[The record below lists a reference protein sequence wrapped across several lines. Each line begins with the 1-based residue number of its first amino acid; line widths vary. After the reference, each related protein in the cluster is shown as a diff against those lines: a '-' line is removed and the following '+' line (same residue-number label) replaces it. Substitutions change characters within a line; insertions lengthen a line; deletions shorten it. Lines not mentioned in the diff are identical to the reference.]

1 MQFRRASSQVPDFN
15 LTPLIDILFIVL
27 MFLILTATF
36 RESTFL
42 RLALPEAS
50 TGERHAED
58 VRSQLVVVID
68 ADDSLHVGGAPVTL
82 DDLALSLEAVANNDG
97 EVVLA
102 AHREATHG
110 IVVRVMDLARR
121 AGVHHLDIETAEP
134 AAP

>member
-1 MQFRRASSQVPDFN
+1 MQFTRSSRQVPEFN

-50 TGERHAED
+50 TGEQHAE
-58 VRSQLVVVID
+58 VKSQLVIVIG
-68 ADDSLHVGGAPVTL
+68 ADDALQMSGAPVTL
-82 DDLALSLEAVANNDG
+82 DDLAVALEAVANTDG

-121 AGVHHLDIETAEP
+121 AGVDHLDIETAEP

>member
-1 MQFRRASSQVPDFN
+1 MQFRRASRPAPAFN

-42 RLALPEAS
+42 RLALPEAR
-50 TGERHAED
+50 TGERHAD
-58 VRSQLVVVID
+58 AQRQVVIVLD
-68 ADDSLHVGGAPVTL
+68 ADDQLRLDGAPATFE
-82 DDLALSLEAVANNDG
+82 ALGPVFEAVAQRDG

-102 AHREATHG
+102 AHRDASHG
-110 IVVRVMDLARR
+110 AVVRVMDLARR
-121 AGVHHLDIETAEP
+121 AGIHHLDIETREV

>member
-1 MQFRRASSQVPDFN
+1 MQFPRASRQVPEFN

-42 RLALPEAS
+42 RLALPEAT
-50 TGERHAED
+50 TGERHAD
-58 VRSQLVVVID
+58 VTSQLVIVVG
-68 ADDSLHVGGAPVTL
+68 ADDSLQMGGAPVTL
-82 DDLALSLEAVANNDG
+82 DDITLALEAVASNNG

-121 AGVHHLDIETAEP
+121 TGVHHLDIETTDP
-134 AAP
+134 GTP

>member
-1 MQFRRASSQVPDFN
+1 MQFQRASRQTPEFN

-50 TGERHAED
+50 TGERHADE
-58 VRSQLVVVID
+58 VRNQLVIVID
-68 ADDSLHVGGAPVTL
+68 ADDSLQMGGASVTL
-82 DDLALSLEAVANNDG
+82 DDLAPALDAVARNDG
-97 EVVLA
+97 EVVLT

-121 AGVHHLDIETAEP
+121 AGVHHLDIETTEP
-134 AAP
+134 VP

>member
-1 MQFRRASSQVPDFN
+1 MQFPRASRQVPEFN

-50 TGERHAED
+50 TGERHAD
-58 VRSQLVVVID
+58 VKRQLVIVIG
-68 ADDSLHVGGAPVTL
+68 ADDSLQMGGAPVTL
-82 DDLALSLEAVANNDG
+82 DDLAPALDAVAKNDE

-121 AGVHHLDIETAEP
+121 AGVHHLDIETTEP
-134 AAP
+134 PAP